1 MAMEY
6 KTIVVHQDNGP
17 RSAVRLELAIRCA
30 QTFNA
35 HLVGLFALS
44 EPHYPS
50 YALAEAGAAVEEAAR
65 RIRSQSA
72 KKAEEAFRA
81 ATNRAGRSEVEW
93 RASGD
98 DALEATRVSARYADL
113 VVVGQYDENATTDA
127 GVSPNFA
134 EELVLTVGRPVLTV
148 PYAGKF
154 SSMGKRVLVAWN
166 ASRESARA
174 VHDALPFLQK
184 AELVQVVA
192 FNPSKGDEHGDVP
205 GADIGLMLARHG
217 VQVQAAQQHAEGLD
231 IGSQILSR
239 AADVDADMIVMGAY
253 GHSRMRELVLGGA
266 TRTIFEAMTVP
277 VLLSH

>member
-1 MAMEY
+1 MEY
-6 KTIVVHQDNGP
+6 KTLLVHLDNGP
-17 RSAVRLELAIRCA
+17 RSALRLELALGCA
-30 QTFNA
+30 QRFNA

-44 EPHYPS
+44 EPNYPS
-50 YALAEAGAAVEEAAR
+50 YALAEAGAALEEAAR
-65 RIRSQSA
+65 RIRAQSA

-81 ATNRAGRSEVEW
+81 AVNRAGRSEVEW
-93 RASGD
+93 RVSGS
-98 DALEATRVSARYADL
+98 DALEAMRLSARYADL
-113 VVVGQYDENATTDA
+113 AIVGQFDDNAKVDP
-127 GVSPNFA
+127 GVAPNFA
-134 EELVLTVGRPVLTV
+134 EELVLSSGRPVLIV

-154 SSMGKRVLVAWN
+154 SSVGKRVLVAWN

-192 FNPSKGDEHGDVP
+192 FNPSKGDAHGDVP

-217 VQVQAAQQHAEGLD
+217 VRVQAAQQHAEGLD

-239 AADVDADMIVMGAY
+239 AADVDVDLIVMGAY

>member
-1 MAMEY
+1 
-6 KTIVVHQDNGP
+6 
-17 RSAVRLELAIRCA
+17 VRLDLALGCA

-44 EPHYPS
+44 EPRYPS

-65 RIRSQSA
+65 RVRAESA
-72 KKAEEAFRA
+72 KKAEAAFRS
-81 ATNRAGRSEVEW
+81 TVQRSGRSEVEW
-93 RASGD
+93 RGSTK
-98 DALEATRVSARYADL
+98 DALDATRLSARYADL
-113 VVVGQYDENATTDA
+113 VVVGQYDENAKTDP
-127 GVSPNFA
+127 GVAPNFV
-134 EELVLTVGRPVLTV
+134 EELVLSVGRPVLVV

-154 SSMGKRVLVAWN
+154 QSMGKRVLVAWN

-184 AELVQVVA
+184 ADQVQVVA
-192 FNPSKGDEHGDVP
+192 FNPEKGDEHGDVP

-217 VQVQAAQQHAEGLD
+217 VRVQAAQQHAEGLD
-231 IGSQILSR
+231 VGSQILSR
-239 AADVDADMIVMGAY
+239 AADVDADLIVMGAY

-266 TRTIFEAMTVP
+266 TRTIIEAMTVP

>member
-1 MAMEY
+1 MEY
-6 KTIVVHQDNGP
+6 KTIVVHLDNGA
-17 RSAVRLELAIRCA
+17 RSAMRLDLALGCA

-44 EPHYPS
+44 EPRYPS

-65 RIRSQSA
+65 RIRAESA
-72 KKAEEAFRA
+72 RKAEAAFRSA
-81 ATNRAGRSEVEW
+81 VQRAGRSEVEW
-93 RASGD
+93 RTSTA
-98 DALEATRVSARYADL
+98 DALEATALSARYADL
-113 VVVGQYDENATTDA
+113 VVVGQYDDNAKTDP
-127 GVSPNFA
+127 GVAPNFV
-134 EELVLTVGRPVLTV
+134 EELVLSVGRPVLVV

-154 SSMGKRVLVAWN
+154 QSMGKRALVAWN

-184 AELVQVVA
+184 ADQVQVVA
-192 FNPSKGDEHGDVP
+192 FNPEKGSEHGDVP

-217 VQVQAAQQHAEGLD
+217 VRVQAAQQHAEGLD
-231 IGSQILSR
+231 VGSQILSR
-239 AADVDADMIVMGAY
+239 AADVDADLIVMGAY

-266 TRTIFEAMTVP
+266 TRTIVEAMTVP

>member
-1 MAMEY
+1 MEY
-6 KTIVVHQDNGP
+6 KTIVVHLDNGP
-17 RSAVRLELAIRCA
+17 RSAVRLDLALGCA
-30 QTFNA
+30 QTFSA

-65 RIRSQSA
+65 RVRAESA
-72 KKAEEAFRA
+72 KKAEKAFRDSL
-81 ATNRAGRSEVEW
+81 NRAGRSEVEW

-98 DALEATRVSARYADL
+98 DALEATRLSARYADL
-113 VVVGQYDENATTDA
+113 VVVGQYDENAKIDP
-127 GVSPNFA
+127 GVAPNFV
-134 EELVLTVGRPVLTV
+134 EELVLSAGRPVLVV

-154 SSMGKRVLVAWN
+154 ASMGKRVLVAWN
-166 ASRESARA
+166 GSRESARA

-184 AELVQVVA
+184 AEQVQVVV
-192 FNPSKGDEHGDVP
+192 FNPEKGDQHGDVP

-217 VQVQAAQQHAEGLD
+217 VRVQAAQQHAEGLD
-231 IGSQILSR
+231 VGSQILSR

-277 VLLSH
+277 VVLSH

>member
-1 MAMEY
+1 MEY
-6 KTIVVHQDNGP
+6 KTIVVHLDNGP
-17 RSAVRLELAIRCA
+17 RSAMRLDLALGCA
-30 QTFNA
+30 QTFGA

-65 RIRSQSA
+65 RVRAQSA
-72 KKAEEAFRA
+72 KKAEDAFRA
-81 ATNRAGRSEVEW
+81 AVSRA
-93 RASGD
+93 D
-98 DALEATRVSARYADL
+98 DALEAARLSVRYADL
-113 VVVGQYDENATTDA
+113 VIVGQYDENAKADP
-127 GVSPNFA
+127 GVAPNFA
-134 EELVLTVGRPVLTV
+134 EELVLTAGRPVLIV

-154 SSMGKRVLVAWN
+154 KTMGKRVLVAWN

-184 AELVQVVA
+184 ADLVQVVA

-217 VQVQAAQQHAEGLD
+217 VRVQAAQQHAEGLD
-231 IGSQILSR
+231 VGSQILSR

-266 TRTIFEAMTVP
+266 TRTILEAMTVP

>member
-1 MAMEY
+1 MEY

-17 RSAVRLELAIRCA
+17 RSTARLELAFGCA

-44 EPHYPS
+44 EPRYPS

-81 ATNRAGRSEVEW
+81 AASRAGRSEVEW

-113 VVVGQYDENATTDA
+113 VIVGQHDENAKIDA

-134 EELVLTVGRPVLTV
+134 EELVLTAGRPVLTV

-184 AELVQVVA
+184 ADLVQVVA

-217 VQVQAAQQHAEGLD
+217 VRVQAAQQHAEGLD